1 MIDNDALKQLL
12 KFKDQISIFKNLTTE
27 QVSVLIK
34 EIVLKKYTT
43 SEVIFTQGEHKDD
56 YIYFI
61 INGSVNI
68 NIIEHGAHKLV
79 ATLNKGSLIG
89 EMKPILNGDRTA
101 ECIAGTGGTIV
112 IGFTIEH
119 FAFEKYS
126 EVYAIFY
133 KNMAEVIANKLVS
146 TNKRVK

>member
-1 MIDNDALKQLL
+1 MINNDAFKKLL
-12 KFKDQISIFKNLTTE
+12 KFKDNISIFKDLNEE
-27 QVSVLIK
+27 QISVLIK
-34 EIVLKKYTT
+34 DIVIKKYTT

-56 YIYFI
+56 FIYFI

-68 NIIEHGAHKLV
+68 NIVEKGVHKTV
-79 ATLNKGSLIG
+79 ATLQKGSLIG

-112 IGFTIEH
+112 IGFTIAH
-119 FAFEKYS
+119 FTFGKYS
-126 EVYAIFY
+126 EAYAIFY
-133 KNMAEVIANKLVS
+133 KNMAQVIANKLVA